1 MPLAVCAVEQL
12 KYHFSALDHFRVDMH
27 CFYFYRE
34 IQLPLAVYL
43 IEYLK

>member
-1 MPLAVCAVEQL
+1 MSLAVCAIEQF
-12 KYHFSALDHFRVDMH
+12 KYHFSALDGILVYMH